1 MLCRLHFIGAP
12 GAILCAAFVVAAAF
26 AGDAPPAAASSC
38 LAAGDGALQARV
50 RGAIDVD
57 VNWTNAQMSCEG
69 GMRPGGKG
77 VRVTLA
83 GPLPVTAGGNPADG
97 KESRLRFVFG
107 IGFKDRAPGVAQV
120 LPTNLTVIV
129 EGQQQLFA
137 TRGDDKCAVEVFE
150 VTPLLAGGAHASNG
164 AHGASRQRIHARGY
178 CTGPAS
184 DLQGTRRVLVSTF
197 EFTSQI
203 NAGEEP

>member
-1 MLCRLHFIGAP
+1 MLRPLHL
-12 GAILCAAFVVAAAF
+12 LCTALAGTLAV
-26 AGDAPPAAASSC
+26 AGDAAPAATSC

-50 RGAIDVD
+50 RGAIDAD

-69 GMRPGGKG
+69 GMRPGNKG
-77 VRVTLA
+77 IRVTLA
-83 GPLPVTAGGNPADG
+83 GPLPKAAGGAA

-107 IGFKDRAPGVAQV
+107 IALKDAAPGAAQV

-129 EGQQQLFA
+129 EGQQRLFA
-137 TRGDDKCAVEVFE
+137 TRGDDKCAVEQFE
-150 VTPLLAGGAHASNG
+150 VTPLLAGGAGH
-164 AHGASRQRIHARGY
+164 QRVHARGY

-184 DLQGTRRVLVSTF
+184 DLAGTARVLVSTF

-203 NAGEEP
+203 NSGDEP